1 MYEYTIKNNIL
12 KILLLA
18 VHNENRQYKWP
29 PQSVEGISER
39 EMCPWDISKYFGDLV
54 FNTSA

>member
-18 VHNENRQYKWP
+18 VHNENRQYK
-29 PQSVEGISER
+29 SFLLAVLDDNR
-39 EMCPWDISKYFGDLV
+39 E
-54 FNTSA
+54 